1 MPVLQFENELL
12 VSYISYISWFLGVIR
27 KVFQLK
33 DFQQKFHKNQDDCL
47 LQPTSSPVISL

>member
-12 VSYISYISWFLGVIR
+12 VSYISWFLGVIR